1 MNKRIVISALLAILT
16 ILPLSATTIKELWI
30 AAPDSLFPYL
40 DKAKRLELVDVK
52 ETKNKLDGISKL
64 DTLTSSFMQVSL
76 NKLTQVQMKLVPVD
90 GDTLICMV
98 KTYMLPESDS
108 EVVFYDTNWRLKRR
122 VALDWRNYVAKA
134 DTMSNETFKRK
145 IESLKLAF
153 VKATINADNNL
164 MDLEV
169 EAPLQPKEEKTD
181 LSAILQINVKVKL
194 ENVK

>member
-40 DKAKRLELVDVK
+40 DKAKRLELVDVR
-52 ETKNKLDGISKL
+52 ESKNKLDGISKL

-145 IESLKLAF
+145 LESLKLAF

-181 LSAILQINVKVKL
+181 LSAILQINVKVEL
-194 ENVK
+194 ESVK

>member
-40 DKAKRLELVDVK
+40 DKAKRLELVDVR

-76 NKLTQVQMKLVPVD
+76 NKLTQLQMKLLPVD

-181 LSAILQINVKVKL
+181 LSAILQINVKVEL
-194 ENVK
+194 ESVK

>member
-40 DKAKRLELVDVK
+40 DKAKRLELVDVR

-76 NKLTQVQMKLVPVD
+76 NKLTKVQMKLVPVD

-145 IESLKLAF
+145 LESLKLVF

-181 LSAILQINVKVKL
+181 LSAILQINVKVEL

>member
-40 DKAKRLELVDVK
+40 DKAKRLELVDVR

-145 IESLKLAF
+145 LESLKLAF

-181 LSAILQINVKVKL
+181 LSAILQINVKVEL
-194 ENVK
+194 ESVK

>member
-145 IESLKLAF
+145 LESLKLAF

>member
-76 NKLTQVQMKLVPVD
+76 NKLTQVQMKLVPVE

-145 IESLKLAF
+145 LESLKLAF

-181 LSAILQINVKVKL
+181 LSAILQINVKVEL
-194 ENVK
+194 ESVK

>member
-40 DKAKRLELVDVK
+40 DKAKRLELVDVR

-145 IESLKLAF
+145 LESLKLAF

>member
-1 MNKRIVISALLAILT
+1 
-16 ILPLSATTIKELWI
+16 
-30 AAPDSLFPYL
+30 
-40 DKAKRLELVDVK
+40 
-52 ETKNKLDGISKL
+52 
-64 DTLTSSFMQVSL
+64 
-76 NKLTQVQMKLVPVD
+76 
-90 GDTLICMV
+90 
-98 KTYMLPESDS
+98 
-108 EVVFYDTNWRLKRR
+108 

-181 LSAILQINVKVKL
+181 LSAILQINVKVEL
-194 ENVK
+194 ESVK

>member
-40 DKAKRLELVDVK
+40 DKAKRLELVDVR

-76 NKLTQVQMKLVPVD
+76 NKLTKVQMKLVPVD

-181 LSAILQINVKVKL
+181 LSAILQINVKVEL

>member
-40 DKAKRLELVDVK
+40 DKAKRLELVDVR

-76 NKLTQVQMKLVPVD
+76 NKLTKVQMKLVPVD

-145 IESLKLAF
+145 LESLKLAF

-181 LSAILQINVKVKL
+181 LSAILQINVKVEL
-194 ENVK
+194 DSVK

>member
-76 NKLTQVQMKLVPVD
+76 NKLTKVQMKLVPVD

-145 IESLKLAF
+145 LESLKLAF

-181 LSAILQINVKVKL
+181 LSAILQINVKVEL
-194 ENVK
+194 ESVK

>member
-40 DKAKRLELVDVK
+40 DKAKRLELVDVR

-76 NKLTQVQMKLVPVD
+76 NKLTKVQMKLVPVD

-145 IESLKLAF
+145 LESLKLAF

-181 LSAILQINVKVKL
+181 LSAILQINVKVEL
-194 ENVK
+194 ESVK

>member
-16 ILPLSATTIKELWI
+16 ILPLSSTTIKELWI

-40 DKAKRLELVDVK
+40 DKAKRLELVDVR

-76 NKLTQVQMKLVPVD
+76 NKLTKVQMKLVPVD

-145 IESLKLAF
+145 LESLKLVF

-181 LSAILQINVKVKL
+181 LSAILQINVKVEL
-194 ENVK
+194 EDVK

>member
-76 NKLTQVQMKLVPVD
+76 NKLTQLQMKLVPVD

-108 EVVFYDTNWRLKRR
+108 EVIFYDTNWRLKRR

-181 LSAILQINVKVKL
+181 LSAILQINVKVEL
-194 ENVK
+194 ESVK

>member
-40 DKAKRLELVDVK
+40 DKAKRLELVDVR

-76 NKLTQVQMKLVPVD
+76 NKLTKVQMKLVPVD

-145 IESLKLAF
+145 LDSLKLAF

-181 LSAILQINVKVKL
+181 LSAILQINVKVEL

>member
-40 DKAKRLELVDVK
+40 DKAKRLELVDVR

-122 VALDWRNYVAKA
+122 VALDWRNYVAIA

-145 IESLKLAF
+145 LESLKLAF

-181 LSAILQINVKVKL
+181 LSAILQINVKVEL

>member
-76 NKLTQVQMKLVPVD
+76 NKLTQLQMKLVPVD

-108 EVVFYDTNWRLKRR
+108 EVIFYDTNWRLKRR

-134 DTMSNETFKRK
+134 DTMNNETFKRK
-145 IESLKLAF
+145 LESLKLAF

-181 LSAILQINVKVKL
+181 LSAILQINVKVEL

>member
-40 DKAKRLELVDVK
+40 DKAKRLELVDVR

-76 NKLTQVQMKLVPVD
+76 NKLTQVQMKLLPVD

-181 LSAILQINVKVKL
+181 LSAILQINVKVEL
-194 ENVK
+194 ESVK

>member
-40 DKAKRLELVDVK
+40 DKAKRLELVDVR
-52 ETKNKLDGISKL
+52 ESKNKLDGISKL

-108 EVVFYDTNWRLKRR
+108 EVIFYDTNWRLKRR

-145 IESLKLAF
+145 LESLKLAF

-181 LSAILQINVKVKL
+181 LSAILQINVKVEL
-194 ENVK
+194 ESVK

>member
-40 DKAKRLELVDVK
+40 DKAKRLELVDVR

-76 NKLTQVQMKLVPVD
+76 NKLTQLQMKLVPVE

-145 IESLKLAF
+145 LESLKLAF

-181 LSAILQINVKVKL
+181 LSAILQINVKVEL
-194 ENVK
+194 ESVK

>member
-16 ILPLSATTIKELWI
+16 ILPLSSTTIKELWI

-40 DKAKRLELVDVK
+40 DKAKRLELVDVR

-134 DTMSNETFKRK
+134 DTMSNDTFKRK
-145 IESLKLAF
+145 LESLKLAF

-181 LSAILQINVKVKL
+181 LSAILQINVKVEL
-194 ENVK
+194 GSVK

>member
-40 DKAKRLELVDVK
+40 DKAKRLELVDVR
-52 ETKNKLDGISKL
+52 ESKNKLDGISKL

-145 IESLKLAF
+145 LESLKLAF

-181 LSAILQINVKVKL
+181 LSAILQINVKVEL

>member
-40 DKAKRLELVDVK
+40 DKAKRLELVDVR

-76 NKLTQVQMKLVPVD
+76 NKLTKVQMKLVPVD

-181 LSAILQINVKVKL
+181 LSAILQINVKVEL
-194 ENVK
+194 EGVK

>member
-16 ILPLSATTIKELWI
+16 ILPLSSTTIKELWI

-40 DKAKRLELVDVK
+40 DKAKRLELVDVR

-76 NKLTQVQMKLVPVD
+76 NKLTKVQMKLVPVE

-145 IESLKLAF
+145 LESLKLAF

-181 LSAILQINVKVKL
+181 LSAILQINVKVEL

>member
-16 ILPLSATTIKELWI
+16 ILPLSATTMKELWI

-40 DKAKRLELVDVK
+40 DKAKRLELVDVR
-52 ETKNKLDGISKL
+52 ESKNKLDGISKL

-145 IESLKLAF
+145 LESLKLAF

-181 LSAILQINVKVKL
+181 LSAILQINVKVEL
-194 ENVK
+194 DSVK

>member
-40 DKAKRLELVDVK
+40 DKAKRLELVDVR

-76 NKLTQVQMKLVPVD
+76 NKLTKVQMKLVPVD

-145 IESLKLAF
+145 LESLKLAF

-181 LSAILQINVKVKL
+181 LSAILQINVKVEL

>member
-40 DKAKRLELVDVK
+40 DKAKRLELVDVR

-181 LSAILQINVKVKL
+181 LSAILQINVKVEL
-194 ENVK
+194 EDVK

>member
-64 DTLTSSFMQVSL
+64 DTLTSDFMQVSL
-76 NKLTQVQMKLVPVD
+76 NKLTQVQMKLVPVE

-145 IESLKLAF
+145 LESLKLAF

-181 LSAILQINVKVKL
+181 LSAILQINVKVEL
-194 ENVK
+194 ESVK

>member
-40 DKAKRLELVDVK
+40 DKAKRLELVDVR

-181 LSAILQINVKVKL
+181 LSAILQINVKVEL

>member
-181 LSAILQINVKVKL
+181 LSAILQINVKVEL

>member
-40 DKAKRLELVDVK
+40 DKAKRLELVDVR

-64 DTLTSSFMQVSL
+64 DTLTSGFMQVSL

-145 IESLKLAF
+145 LESLKLAF

-181 LSAILQINVKVKL
+181 LSAILQINVKVEL

>member
-40 DKAKRLELVDVK
+40 DKTKRLELVDVR

-76 NKLTQVQMKLVPVD
+76 NKLTKVQMKLVPVD

-134 DTMSNETFKRK
+134 DTMSNESFKRK

-181 LSAILQINVKVKL
+181 LSAILQINVKV
-194 ENVK
+194 EIESVK

>member
-76 NKLTQVQMKLVPVD
+76 NKLTQVLMKLVPVD

-181 LSAILQINVKVKL
+181 LSAILQINVKVEL
-194 ENVK
+194 ESVK

>member
-40 DKAKRLELVDVK
+40 DKAKRLELVDVR

-76 NKLTQVQMKLVPVD
+76 NKLTQLQMKLVPVE

-145 IESLKLAF
+145 LESLKLAF

-181 LSAILQINVKVKL
+181 LSVILQINVKVEL
-194 ENVK
+194 ESVK

>member
-40 DKAKRLELVDVK
+40 DKAKRLELMDVR

-76 NKLTQVQMKLVPVD
+76 NKLTKVQMKLVPVD

-181 LSAILQINVKVKL
+181 LSAILQINVKVEL

>member
-40 DKAKRLELVDVK
+40 DKAKRLELVDVR

-76 NKLTQVQMKLVPVD
+76 NKLTKVQMKLVPVE

-181 LSAILQINVKVKL
+181 LSAILQINVKVEL
-194 ENVK
+194 ESVK

>member
-1 MNKRIVISALLAILT
+1 MNKRIVISALLVVLT

-64 DTLTSSFMQVSL
+64 DTLTSDFMQVSL
-76 NKLTQVQMKLVPVD
+76 NKLTQVQMKLVPVE

-108 EVVFYDTNWRLKRR
+108 EVVFYDTSWRLKRR
-122 VALDWRNYVAKA
+122 VALDWHKYVAKSDA
-134 DTMSNETFKRK
+134 MSNEAYKQK

-169 EAPLQPKEEKTD
+169 EAPLLPKEEKTD
-181 LSAILQINVKVKL
+181 LTAILQITVKEEI

>member
-40 DKAKRLELVDVK
+40 DKAKRLELVDVR

-181 LSAILQINVKVKL
+181 LSAILQINVKVEL
-194 ENVK
+194 ESVK